1 MSSATDIGVVVV
13 TYQSMSTIERCLM
26 LLLACPTVAK
36 LIVIDNASGD
46 GTPACVEA
54 IAKQHPRVRLVRNRE
69 NRGFGAACNQGASAL
84 DTPWVAFV
92 NPDIYIERDSLLRL
106 VTHARTRPGAGVLGV
121 DMVGEQGLHDP
132 AARRCDPSLRE
143 LFLRGGQRDAWY
155 VGRDPKLDLQSVEA
169 ISGALMLMPLG
180 LFLKVGGF
188 DEDYR
193 LHVEDLDLCRRV
205 RAAGYEVLV
214 ANDVT
219 VTHLRGVS
227 SRSRPMWVEWQKHR
241 SLWRYFLKFE
251 AAQTPSALR
260 AVLWLGLWSHFALS
274 ALRVLLARGMPPP
287 VSH

>member
-69 NRGFGAACNQGASAL
+69 NCGFGAACNQGASAL

-143 LFLRGGQRDAWY
+143 LLFRGGQRDAWY

-260 AVLWLGLWSHFALS
+260 AALWLGLWSHFALS
-274 ALRVLLARGMPPP
+274 ALRVLFARGMPPP